1 MPLPFLSSRTNY
13 SDKRLELAKCKFLS
27 MMPHESWMRLNILAA
42 LLPLYGHSNQMWYR
56 VLHGPLVNVTRAPAQ
71 DGNAGLLKQA
81 LAARQMRHTQRLTQ
95 TYLTLSLADIARHV
109 GLASPQ
115 EAEQHILRQ
124 TSCLHAMLDVTR
136 IICCALAWKAC
147 THRWS
152 AAHCHGHTCVFTLS
166 PVDQ

>member
-1 MPLPFLSSRTNY
+1 MGSCMACRY
-13 SDKRLELAKCKFLS
+13 
-27 MMPHESWMRLNILAA
+27 
-42 LLPLYGHSNQMWYR
+42 SNQ
-56 VLHGPLVNVTRAPAQ
+56 APAQ

-124 TSCLHAMLDVTR
+124 AYMSSMPCSMGWSRR
-136 IICCALAWKAC
+136 IICLCSLCTGRRC
-147 THRWS
+147 THRYVSSSLVMGIPVWKYNHHS
-152 AAHCHGHTCVFTLS
+152 VLLILYTAGVDLLHCISKRRTARC
-166 PVDQ
+166 

>member
-1 MPLPFLSSRTNY
+1 MHGLPMN
-13 SDKRLELAKCKFLS
+13 
-27 MMPHESWMRLNILAA
+27 MMEA
-42 LLPLYGHSNQMWYR
+42 L
-56 VLHGPLVNVTRAPAQ
+56 AQ

-124 TSCLHAMLDVTR
+124 APCLYAVLVYMPCLVSEWPIGSFVRLMYMHSQMAT
-136 IICCALAWKAC
+136 
-147 THRWS
+147 
-152 AAHCHGHTCVFTLS
+152 
-166 PVDQ
+166 